1 MTEEMRHDLLK
12 STRGKRNTSCVFVVS
27 AHLDFLGSVW
37 SIKTFFKILTVADD
51 QRTGSDIDALER
63 LF

>member
-1 MTEEMRHDLLK
+1 MLHERIEDDVTEEMRHDLLK

-37 SIKTFFKILTVADD
+37 TIKTFFKMDSNS
-51 QRTGSDIDALER
+51 G
-63 LF
+63 